1 MLKAKLGC
9 GVVSYFVKWKKI
21 PNGPVLGKLTEAMS
35 KVGGSSIMR
44 GSSHSSNL
52 PLSPF
57 LSEQPPS
64 ITQICFGSVF
74 VGEKFRLLMDEQTSR
89 FEDSEFRT
97 LSYLRQT

>member
-1 MLKAKLGC
+1 MVLFH
-9 GVVSYFVKWKKI
+9 FVKRKKI

-35 KVGGSSIMR
+35 KVGGSWIMR
-44 GSSHSSNL
+44 GEQPSSNL

-64 ITQICFGSVF
+64 ITQICFGSVL
-74 VGEKFRLLMDEQTSR
+74 VGEKFRLLMDEQTSC
-89 FEDSEFRT
+89 FEDSELPN

>member
-21 PNGPVLGKLTEAMS
+21 PNGLVLGKLTEAMS

-44 GSSHSSNL
+44 GSSHPCNL

-64 ITQICFGSVF
+64 LTRICFGSVF
-74 VGEKFRLLMDEQTSR
+74 EGLPMDEEISW
-89 FEDSEFRT
+89 DC
-97 LSYLRQT
+97 